1 MGLMY
6 ASIRARNIERSVEF
20 YTKMMGMKVTG
31 KRSPIPGE
39 VVYTLVS
46 EDTGQRLTIMWY
58 GRNCRL
64 YKKYEKGDEMDHLLF
79 GVPDAEKAF
88 KRLVAKGAPVAMELF
103 RGKGIKMGFVKDPD
117 GIWVGV
123 RSEDSAE

>member
-1 MGLMY
+1 
-6 ASIRARNIERSVEF
+6 
-20 YTKMMGMKVTG
+20 MKVAG

-39 VVYTLVS
+39 IVYTLAS

-123 RSEDSAE
+123 RSEDPAQ